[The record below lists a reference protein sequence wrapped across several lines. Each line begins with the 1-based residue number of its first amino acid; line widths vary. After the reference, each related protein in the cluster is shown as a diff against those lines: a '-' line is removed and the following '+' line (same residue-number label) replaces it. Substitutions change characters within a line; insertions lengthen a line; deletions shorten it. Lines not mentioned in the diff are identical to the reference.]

1 MRLLPCVGIGQMSY
15 RGRGKSRSRMKASPQ
30 RLKPFLL
37 LITYVRAEARTLQ
50 KSEFFRS
57 LYIRKENVLLAQ
69 LKKGFK
75 KGQD

>member
-1 MRLLPCVGIGQMSY
+1 MLRAIPASSRDGYSRLELAWGNP
-15 RGRGKSRSRMKASPQ
+15 SPQ

-75 KGQD
+75 EG